1 MVRHLRWHLYA
12 VADYTGLKL
21 FILAVVEMKSSTS
34 YGTLMA
40 ASSNKYEETVYNPA
54 TLGKMKDYSEWKTMV
69 KVRTLSDFH

>member
-1 MVRHLRWHLYA
+1 MESLVDIPDNIGWNHI
-12 VADYTGLKL
+12 L

-54 TLGKMKDYSEWKTMV
+54 TLGKMKEYSEWKTLV
-69 KVRTLSDFH
+69 KVRTLLNSN